1 MAEGA
6 NPNVLMVQ
14 GLESLISPFAGTK
27 GENFEEFLENFK
39 EVATELGW
47 SQNSQVIWFKN
58 RLTGEARK
66 FFKQSHLAKSKDFK
80 MITEMFAEY
89 YKSQS
94 VDFKLSEVESIMQ
107 GPDESVISVK
117 YRIRQ
122 GVEGFFKQRVDITS
136 EEGKKAFDA
145 MAFSILVKALRPE
158 LREKVCRG
166 KENTFEGA
174 IKLALEEEEVQG
186 TLQKFEEITLK
197 QGTYESDWQQ
207 ELLVREEQI
216 EDLRAQVN
224 SLRRTPQRRE
234 NREYQIICDFC
245 KRRGHRQAECR
256 FWKIEKN
263 KYKSG
268 REGQQN
274 LRRQNH
280 RDNNTRNHFLG
291 V

>member
-1 MAEGA
+1 MAEGT

-27 GENFEEFLENFK
+27 GENFAEFLENFK
-39 EVATELGW
+39 EIATELGW

-58 RLTGEARK
+58 RLTGEAKNFLKR
-66 FFKQSHLAKSKDFK
+66 SHLAKSKDFK
-80 MITEMFAEY
+80 VITEMFTEY
-89 YKSQS
+89 YQSQS
-94 VDFKLSEVESIMQ
+94 VDFRLSDVDSIKQ
-107 GPDESVISVK
+107 GPDESVISIK

-166 KENTFEGA
+166 KESTFEGA

-186 TLQKFEEITLK
+186 TLQKFEGIKL
-197 QGTYESDWQQ
+197 QQVTYESDWQQ
-207 ELLVREEQI
+207 ELLVREKQI

-224 SLRRTPQRRE
+224 SLRRTSQGSE
-234 NREYQIICDFC
+234 NKGYQIICYFC
-245 KRRGHRQAECR
+245 KRRGHRQTECR
-256 FWKIEKN
+256 FWKNEQN
-263 KYKSG
+263 SYKSG
-268 REGQQN
+268 RDGQQN